1 MWPIEVSRY
10 APSQLKLGEDWL
22 RIIIRI
28 DSSRPFTFWIA
39 YVLSL
44 LHRQLLIEHGGPD
57 NENVKSFFTLYTDVQ
72 ASATCLVLACS
83 RAIQDQHIAE
93 WATRAFLLYG
103 GEPKL
108 MYPPQQQQQL
118 NRAPGLPPGIQGSI
132 NMTPNMLST
141 HPLHSP
147 GSPTLSNIH
156 PHATFHPNIA
166 STPAQPLP
174 PPHLQ
179 SVRSPLSPFPTGRP
193 EPHPFAAAA
202 AAHGQSIFG
211 VAPPP
216 QIVPEIQYSG
226 KHNGL
231 YLYFSRLIRPFW
243 LKTLVVPTADK
254 VRKANY
260 CHEIVYTRISI

>member
-1 MWPIEVSRY
+1 M
-10 APSQLKLGEDWL
+10 
-22 RIIIRI
+22 
-28 DSSRPFTFWIA
+28 
-39 YVLSL
+39 
-44 LHRQLLIEHGGPD
+44 
-57 NENVKSFFTLYTDVQ
+57 YTDVQ

-108 MYPPQQQQQL
+108 MFPTQQQHQL
-118 NRAPGLPPGIQGSI
+118 NRAPGLPPEMQGSM
-132 NMTPNMLST
+132 NVTPSVLST

-147 GSPTLSNIH
+147 GSPALSSMH
-156 PHATFHPNIA
+156 LHGTFHPNIA

-179 SVRSPLSPFPTGRP
+179 SVRPPLSPFSTGRSDS
-193 EPHPFAAAA
+193 HPFPAV

-216 QIVPEIQYSG
+216 PIIPEMQYSG

-243 LKTLVVPTADK
+243 LKTLVVPTAEK
-254 VRKANY
+254 VKY
-260 CHEIVYTRISI
+260 